1 MWGGGGKGRVG
12 KDGPLISSASSL
24 GRGQPFPE
32 WRQNREGNENMS
44 IPAGGAERGDGMAA
58 GLSCQQQSDA
68 LHRCGE
74 RSQDF
79 PNPGA
84 PTGLQKTHP
93 SAHRQTA
100 LPRTRETPWEAA
112 HVPGDLPVKA
122 VFVQGGRLY
131 PPTPH
136 TPRPGGC
143 RAGRGR
149 VFFDERFLAGI
160 LSSALVQ
167 G

>member
-1 MWGGGGKGRVG
+1 MKTCKSQQGEQGKEMEC
-12 KDGPLISSASSL
+12 LQAL
-24 GRGQPFPE
+24 E
-32 WRQNREGNENMS
+32 LN
-44 IPAGGAERGDGMAA
+44 
-58 GLSCQQQSDA
+58 CQQQSDA
-68 LHRCGE
+68 LHRSGE

-122 VFVQGGRLY
+122 VFVQGGLNPSLAIQGY
-131 PPTPH
+131 CTELE
-136 TPRPGGC
+136 GGRC
-143 RAGRGR
+143 
-149 VFFDERFLAGI
+149 F
-160 LSSALVQ
+160 
-167 G
+167 